1 VGEVENVRI
10 CFFKEPCY
18 LFLFFLNSNEGKK
31 KKKKKK
37 FVDGRVCFLCFY
49 FFLLM
54 DVCVN
59 YASMGFLF
67 YFLLSNF

>member
-18 LFLFFLNSNEGKK
+18 FILLNSNEGKK
-31 KKKKKK
+31 NCRWTCV
-37 FVDGRVCFLCFY
+37 FFY
-49 FFLLM
+49 FILLM

-59 YASMGFLF
+59 YASMGFYLIF
-67 YFLLSNF
+67 YYLIFKF